1 VVKAAR
7 VPFRYSES
15 GAGDYGSLPNLARK
29 FMMFDGPISAGLIW
43 ATLWVCGR
51 SSTAP

>member
-29 FMMFDGPISAGLIW
+29 FMMFDGPISAGLI
-43 ATLWVCGR
+43 
-51 SSTAP
+51 